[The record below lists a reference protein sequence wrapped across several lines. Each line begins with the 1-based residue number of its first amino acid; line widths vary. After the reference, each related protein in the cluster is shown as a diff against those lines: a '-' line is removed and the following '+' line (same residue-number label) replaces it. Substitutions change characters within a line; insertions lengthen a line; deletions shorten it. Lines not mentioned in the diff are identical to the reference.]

1 MIIRENNVDEL
12 CRVINTLSEDIKA
25 QIEGLFPSL
34 MPPPSASFSSSSSYA
49 AHAHYLKKVAKSDG
63 SVNLLRTLSRGLDK
77 TVSDAQERLSY
88 CAEVKMRAEVQF
100 FEPLPSQL
108 NYPDIIDLHE
118 EKRIEKAK
126 ARSLKKKEKEK
137 GNNGDKDDEERH
149 EEMGKFLPSFLP
161 YSLLPSFLPC
171 LSWPLPFSTC
181 LLVILS
187 HRLPAFL
194 FVCLVVCLFVCLF
207 GWLVGCLFGW
217 LVGWLVGLLSVC
229 LSVISCIPHLI
240 SI

>member
-149 EEMGKFLPSFLP
+149 EEMGKFLPSFILP
-161 YSLLPSFLPC
+161 SFLLPSFFPSFHLYSLRSSFFPSFLPC
-171 LSWPLPFSTC
+171 LSWPLPFPTC
-181 LLVILS
+181 LLLILS

-194 FVCLVVCLFVCLF
+194 VGCLFGCLVVCL
-207 GWLVGCLFGW
+207 
-217 LVGWLVGLLSVC
+217 
-229 LSVISCIPHLI
+229 
-240 SI
+240 

>member
-34 MPPPSASFSSSSSYA
+34 MPPPSTSFSSSSSYA
-49 AHAHYLKKVAKSDG
+49 AHAHYLKKIAKSDG

-88 CAEVKMRAEVQF
+88 CAEVKMRVEVQF

-108 NYPDIIDLHE
+108 NYPDIIDSYE

-126 ARSLKKKEKEK
+126 AKSLRKKEKEK
-137 GNNGDKDDEERH
+137 ENNGDKDDEERH
-149 EEMGKFLPSFLP
+149 EEMGESSRHISRYVHLPSSFINPFYLSFLVS
-161 YSLLPSFLPC
+161 YALLYHSLLSSSSLSLC
-171 LSWPLPFSTC
+171 L
-181 LLVILS
+181 I
-187 HRLPAFL
+187 
-194 FVCLVVCLFVCLF
+194 
-207 GWLVGCLFGW
+207 
-217 LVGWLVGLLSVC
+217 VC
-229 LSVISCIPHLI
+229 LSV
-240 SI
+240 